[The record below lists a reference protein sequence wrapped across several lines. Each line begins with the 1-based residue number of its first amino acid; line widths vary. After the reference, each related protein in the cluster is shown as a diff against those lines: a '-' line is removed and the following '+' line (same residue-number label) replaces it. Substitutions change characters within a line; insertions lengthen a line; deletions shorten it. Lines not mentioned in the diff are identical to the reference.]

1 MNNVLL
7 PRWQQ
12 RLLRYCQ
19 RAHSHSTDKNHSMDL
34 KVWQQIQKSLP
45 EYTRQGDTAVLVQKI
60 KGRVRLSDR
69 TEKQCSER

>member
-1 MNNVLL
+1 
-7 PRWQQ
+7 
-12 RLLRYCQ
+12 
-19 RAHSHSTDKNHSMDL
+19 MDL

-45 EYTRQGDTAVLVQKI
+45 EYTQQGDTAVLVQKI